1 MLIAFDGAGLG
12 DGPPTGVARAFLTG
26 LQAYAARGEHAA
38 VLLLPAGAPDPAL
51 PGVRV
56 VAAPRGRLQRQ
67 LALPRLLRALR
78 ADVLHRSVAAVPLR
92 APLPAIA
99 TVHDLPWRHAEAG
112 ETTTPW
118 RRFATARALRAA
130 AAVLAPSAMT
140 AADASA
146 LLGAHAAAK
155 VRVVPHGCARSAPP
169 TPAAIAARRG
179 PFLLLGDDRPRK
191 QRDVLR
197 AAHARALAQ
206 APDLPPLRF
215 VGPPDDYVDEAT
227 KKELLRDCRALVH
240 PSRFEGF
247 GLPVLEGLAHG
258 APVVC
263 SDLPPHREIAGDAAM
278 YAPAGDVAAFAAAL
292 LAVHR
297 DAALRARLATTGHAR
312 AADFAPE
319 RTAAAWA
326 QTHREV
332 AR

>member
-1 MLIAFDGAGLG
+1 MQSSAIGH
-12 DGPPTGVARAFLTG
+12 FL
-26 LQAYAARGEHAA
+26 A
-38 VLLLPAGAPDPAL
+38 
-51 PGVRV
+51 
-56 VAAPRGRLQRQ
+56 
-67 LALPRLLRALR
+67 
-78 ADVLHRSVAAVPLR
+78 
-92 APLPAIA
+92 
-99 TVHDLPWRHAEAG
+99 
-112 ETTTPW
+112 
-118 RRFATARALRAA
+118 
-130 AAVLAPSAMT
+130 
-140 AADASA
+140 
-146 LLGAHAAAK
+146 
-155 VRVVPHGCARSAPP
+155 
-169 TPAAIAARRG
+169 
-179 PFLLLGDDRPRK
+179 LGDDRPRK

-206 APDLPPLRF
+206 APGLPPLRF

-227 KKELLRDCRALVH
+227 KWELLRDCRALVH

-263 SDLPPHREIAGDAAM
+263 SDLPPHREIAGDSAV
-278 YAPAGDVAAFAAAL
+278 YAPVGDVAAFADAL